1 MAGGLSMGLLDAFA
15 DPQFRKDVVRG
26 LLDAGNRGA
35 VAGLL
40 GGPVD
45 LATMALRPLGYNVEQ
60 PVGGS
65 EWIGQK
71 MQNLGLV
78 SEKRNP
84 LAEALAGVAIPAA
97 ANRLAPV
104 AFAAEQRAAQNL
116 TAPNRMNTAAR
127 GQAGMIKYPYGRVP
141 ETLDE
146 RIQLRDLL
154 TRNAENSGYR
164 VEHDAAQTGAS
175 LYSTISNPATGA
187 EAIVRL
193 SDHAPAMKYVPSQTP
208 YFSVDPT
215 LGEKTVGGTFEQ
227 AVNFLAKHDLPI
239 KNLGPRYQGIPSMN
253 EVVSARHAA
262 EADAYNQA
270 QKARTAMMAQAAQES
285 GGAHLVSTKVN
296 SGGRRYDVF
305 KEDGTKV
312 TAYSRDIPDSLKTGD
327 RNELIQFILN
337 RP

>member
-1 MAGGLSMGLLDAFA
+1 MGLLGAFQ
-15 DPQFRKDVVRG
+15 DPQFRKDVARG

-84 LAEALAGVAIPAA
+84 LAEGLAAFAGPMAA
-97 ANRLAPV
+97 QQIAPKV
-104 AFAAEQRAAQNL
+104 FAAELRAMENMAK
-116 TAPNRMNTAAR
+116 PSPMNAATR

-146 RIQLRDLL
+146 RMQLRDLL

-175 LYSTISNPATGA
+175 LYSTITNPTTGA

-193 SDHAPAMKYVPSQTP
+193 SDHAPAMKYVPGQTP

-227 AVNFLAKHDLPI
+227 AINFLAKHDLPI

-253 EVVSARHAA
+253 EIVAARHAS
-262 EADAYNQA
+262 EADAYSQA

-305 KEDGTKV
+305 KEDGSKV
-312 TAYSRDIPDSLKTGD
+312 TAYSRDIPDELKTGD
-327 RNELIQFILN
+327 RNALIQFILN